1 MTGKIY
7 HFKNMS
13 TELTATEEVLPE
25 KFGIEPKKAVELMGN
40 LPLIKQQREELIAKF
55 NEVIKLDIEDPA
67 TAKIAQEL
75 KQEIV
80 KNRTQGIEKWHKE
93 SKDVFLRGGQF
104 VDAIKRSESS
114 INTTMED
121 ELSKIVKHREN
132 LEKERIE
139 GIRQARL
146 AELSE
151 FNSPEIPGLGEM
163 ADSVYSAY
171 LTGVKVKFEADQ
183 KAEQER
189 LEAERIQN
197 LHNERYTRLAKYADH
212 IPDFEN
218 LNFGK
223 ISEEDFIKVGTDAK
237 AKKDKADADNAR
249 IQAEN
254 ERLQKERDE
263 AEKKAK
269 DEAEKARKD
278 AEDKAKAE
286 ADRIKADADAKL
298 REEQAEKQK
307 AIDEANRLKEAEQA
321 RIDTQN
327 KAEADK
333 KAEEARIAKQGENK
347 RLLDWIESFELPN
360 IPGGGYTKDG
370 TARIAEIQS
379 QFDKFKTWAKKS
391 CTKQE

>member
-1 MTGKIY
+1 
-7 HFKNMS
+7 MS

-146 AELSE
+146 AELAE

-171 LTGVKVKFEADQ
+171 LTGVKVQFEADQ

-197 LHNERYTRLAKYADH
+197 LHNERYARLAKYADF

-254 ERLQKERDE
+254 ERLQKEKDE

-269 DEAEKARKD
+269 S
-278 AEDKAKAE
+278 E

-298 REEQAEKQK
+298 KSEQAEKQK

-321 RIDTQN
+321 RIDAQN

-347 RLLDWIESFELPN
+347 RLLDWIKSFELPN

-391 CTKQE
+391 CTKPE